1 MLRFMLIS
9 SVRPP
14 SVLRPE
20 HQLTWTPA
28 TTLPSD
34 GIEVPGAGPMAA
46 QMHVLLLMEGE
57 ALHMLRKRNKMI

>member
-1 MLRFMLIS
+1 MLIS

-14 SVLRPE
+14 SVL
-20 HQLTWTPA
+20 WTLA

-34 GIEVPGAGPMAA
+34 GSEVPDAGPMAA
-46 QMHVLLLMEGE
+46 QMYVLLLMEGE